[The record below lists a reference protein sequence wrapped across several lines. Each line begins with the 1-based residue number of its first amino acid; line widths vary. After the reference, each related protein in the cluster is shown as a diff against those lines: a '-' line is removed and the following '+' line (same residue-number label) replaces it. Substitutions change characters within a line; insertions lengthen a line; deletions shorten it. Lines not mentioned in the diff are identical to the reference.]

1 MNLISASN
9 PVWANEANTAIDV
22 MAQFDTFPSPIP
34 FTASPT
40 DTTSYGP
47 DIYSR
52 AVAGEF
58 GVVAPY
64 VPPPPPPT
72 DNQSPPE
79 VIQ

>member
-22 MAQFDTFPSPIP
+22 LAQFDTFPSPIP
-34 FTASPT
+34 FTASST
-40 DTTSYGP
+40 DVEQYGR
-47 DIYSR
+47 DIYVR
-52 AVAGEF
+52 AASGEF
-58 GVVAPY
+58 GSIAAY

-72 DNQSPPE
+72 NGQNAPQ

>member
-22 MAQFDTFPSPIP
+22 LAQFDTFPSPIP

-47 DIYSR
+47 NIYSR

-72 DNQSPPE
+72 NGQNAPQ